1 MANTKNVKG
10 VDQVLSN
17 IDKVKAQFGSGFKKG
32 LTRAALHLQ
41 SASQKLTPVDTGNL
55 RASAFTRV
63 TGSGMAAKATV
74 GYTAFYALFV
84 HELVEMKLKGQ
95 PRPGGRGH
103 FWDPQGK
110 AQAKFLETPMRTEKD
125 KLRQLIR
132 DGINGESKSFKAK

>member
-1 MANTKNVKG
+1 MANSKNVKG
-10 VDQVLSN
+10 VDQVLAN
-17 IDKVKAQFGSGFKKG
+17 IDKLQEQIGSGFKKG
-32 LTRAALHLQ
+32 LTRAALYLQ
-41 SASQKLTPVDTGNL
+41 AASQKLTPVDTGTL

-63 TGSGMAAKATV
+63 TGSGLAAKATV

-95 PRPGGRGH
+95 PRPGGRGR

-125 KLRQLIR
+125 KLRQFIR
-132 DGINGESKSFKAK
+132 DGIKAENKGFKVK